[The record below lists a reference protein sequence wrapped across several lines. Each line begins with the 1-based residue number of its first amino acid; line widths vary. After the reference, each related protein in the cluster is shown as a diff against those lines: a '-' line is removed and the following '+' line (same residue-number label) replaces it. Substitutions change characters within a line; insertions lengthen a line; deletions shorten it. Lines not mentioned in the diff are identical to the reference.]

1 MHALFGKINFL
12 YHRGDI
18 GEGNGKP
25 VQYFL
30 SGEFHGQRSL
40 AGYSPWGQSQT
51 RPSTHT
57 HGENMAADYLN
68 FQRCIDL

>member
-1 MHALFGKINFL
+1 MHALFGKINLL

-30 SGEFHGQRSL
+30 PGEFHGQRSL
-40 AGYSPWGQSQT
+40 AGYSPWGY
-51 RPSTHT
+51 RVRHDRAHT
-57 HGENMAADYLN
+57 HMERIWLQIILIFRDA
-68 FQRCIDL
+68 